1 MPPSAGKSERNRSAE
16 AGESGESE
24 RSAPRGVGD
33 GGRTP
38 RHIAIIM
45 DGNGRW
51 AKSKGKTRLAGHK
64 AGADAVR
71 EVVTAAA
78 ELGVEALTLYA
89 FSSENWLRPAVEV
102 KGLFRLLRTFIRR
115 ETRTL
120 LENRIRLR
128 SIGRLDELPKGALD
142 ALRKAE
148 GETASCDRMTLVLA
162 LNYGSH
168 DEIVD
173 AARSLARD
181 AISGRIAPAD
191 IGPEELERGL
201 YTAGLPPVDLFV
213 RTGGEF
219 RLSNFLLWQLSYA
232 ELYFTPVY
240 WPDFGRRHLEEAIAE
255 FARRERRFGGL

>member
-1 MPPSAGKSERNRSAE
+1 MPQSAGKSERTRSAE
-16 AGESGESE
+16 AGESEDPGAGE
-24 RSAPRGVGD
+24 GGD

-51 AKSKGKTRLAGHK
+51 AKSRGKTRLAGHK

-78 ELGVEALTLYA
+78 ELGVKALTLYA
-89 FSSENWLRPAVEV
+89 FSSENWSRSAGEV
-102 KGLFRLLRTFIRR
+102 KGLFRLLKTFIRR
-115 ETRTL
+115 ETPTL
-120 LENRIRLR
+120 LENRVRLH
-128 SIGRLDELPKGALD
+128 SIGRLGEIPKGALE

-181 AISGRIAPAD
+181 ALSGRIAPAD
-191 IGPEELERGL
+191 IGPGDLERRL
-201 YTAGLPPVDLFV
+201 YTAGLPPVDLLV

>member
-1 MPPSAGKSERNRSAE
+1 MPPSAGKSERNRSAG
-16 AGESGESE
+16 AGESEGPAADEL
-24 RSAPRGVGD
+24 
-33 GGRTP
+33 GGSTP

-51 AKSKGKTRLAGHK
+51 AKSRGKTRLAGHK

-89 FSSENWLRPAVEV
+89 FSSENWSRSGGEV
-102 KGLFRLLRTFIRR
+102 KGLFRLLKMFVRR
-115 ETRTL
+115 ETPTL
-120 LENRIRLR
+120 LENRIQLR
-128 SIGRLDELPKGALD
+128 SIGRLGEIPKDALE

-148 GETASCDRMTLVLA
+148 DETASCDRMTLVLA

-173 AARSLARD
+173 AARSLARE
-181 AISGRIAPAD
+181 ALSGRIAPAD
-191 IGPEELERGL
+191 IGPEDLERGL
-201 YTAGLPPVDLFV
+201 YTAGLPQVDLLV

-240 WPDFGRRHLEEAIAE
+240 WPDFGRPQLEEAIAE

>member
-1 MPPSAGKSERNRSAE
+1 MPPSAGKSERSRSAE
-16 AGESGESE
+16 AGESEGSVAEE
-24 RSAPRGVGD
+24 VGD
-33 GGRTP
+33 GGSTP

-51 AKSKGKTRLAGHK
+51 AKSRGKTRLAGHK

-89 FSSENWLRPAVEV
+89 FSSENWSRPAIEV
-102 KGLFRLLRTFIRR
+102 KALFGLLRTFIRR
-115 ETRTL
+115 ETPTL

-128 SIGRLDELPKGALD
+128 SIGRLNELPKGALD

-148 GETASCDRMTLVLA
+148 GETAHCDRMTLVLA
-162 LNYGSH
+162 LNYGSR

-173 AARSLARD
+173 AARSLARE
-181 AISGRIAPAD
+181 ALSGRIAPAD
-191 IGPEELERGL
+191 IGPEDLERGL
-201 YTAGLPPVDLFV
+201 YTAGLPRVDLLV